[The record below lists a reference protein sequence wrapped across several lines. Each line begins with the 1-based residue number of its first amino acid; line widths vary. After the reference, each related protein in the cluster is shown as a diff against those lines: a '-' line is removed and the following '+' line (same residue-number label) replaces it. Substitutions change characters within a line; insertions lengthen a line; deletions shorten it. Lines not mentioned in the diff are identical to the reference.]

1 MKEII
6 LRSKATPSLYIQ
18 LLDGEFALLGDEE
31 AMITDNSTYAFQL
44 YKLLKRAFDMG
55 ALLADEPFDSE
66 EKTELLI

>member
-6 LRSKATPSLYIQ
+6 LRSKATPTLYIQ
-18 LLDGEFALLGDEE
+18 LLDNEFALFGDGDTI
-31 AMITDNSTYAFQL
+31 ITDTPEYAFQL

-55 ALLADEPFDSE
+55 ALLADGPFDSE